1 MILKTYAEDH
11 GQSIVII
18 FVSIDLKRENR
29 EDIVFV
35 MRAKTH
41 V

>member
-1 MILKTYAEDH
+1 MKLKNFVENHERKNMFILAL
-11 GQSIVII
+11 
-18 FVSIDLKRENR
+18 IDLKSEIK

-41 V
+41 I